1 MQAEVNVWNIPGPSL
16 CFCLIQICLKQL
28 WVPFGLVLQLLL
40 YLDRE
45 KIETYLKISIFEL
58 IILNH
63 LHAAN
68 KVK

>member
-1 MQAEVNVWNIPGPSL
+1 M
-16 CFCLIQICLKQL
+16 
-28 WVPFGLVLQLLL
+28 L

-63 LHAAN
+63 LHAAS
-68 KVK
+68 KVKQLY